1 MKKILSILIA
11 MTLVFSSLIAF
22 ADDNA
27 TSGSGGTSGALKG
40 KGYYSGSEWAYK
52 VSIFIGLNDQ
62 ADKNSRLVGD
72 FKSIGSVIV
81 EPSNL
86 KSPDNTFFG
95 ESQKAFYLRG
105 SDLKVVGAKKLP
117 VFVDSKVPK
126 IPITHGGNIGAV
138 KSYFGDTTTLNVFIK
153 KIAEQKYGKTPE
165 ELVSNLTFRINGKS
179 KKLPPEEVL
188 PIKSGGEYKNKVPW
202 VIVYEPICLAHLKDK
217 KTVLAFTATEYAIA
231 QRKGLKDF
239 RSTGKGEYIDAMTF
253 SDLPNSVVLEESW
266 FGYEL
271 IKALPDNVKWDM
283 DRIVRGGG
291 WGMRFLKAN
300 AKEEIEEPD
309 PITADLEYRT
319 NTDVITSVRVY
330 ASDDVTPDDRH
341 INPYNPKKNTAEIV
355 MTANGYKK
363 TTTVVIPKDEN
374 ELVWLKWHTPEEPSQ
389 VDVSVEI
396 KGNRAVTMDGGAR
409 SATLKANIVELEEHT
424 PPHTRLKDDNG
435 KVVEK
440 PDGFWIKPT
449 PKKIDKNQLNWHIYD
464 CDWHSNWV
472 DVPYDVWVDDEDD
485 ENGGY
490 YETEY
495 RQEDHGWWTFERND
509 YYARIQNIKF
519 DIFPDEKAA
528 TAEEV
533 RGEWIMK
540 SGYGLDVELTSQ
552 LSTNARKSDIAPP
565 QNAVTYFPEFEYKK
579 YDRVLEKTDDYS
591 NKFEFKKNKFSSY
604 QQREHFT
611 PIWYPDDKYE
621 VYVHM
626 FDVWTPAGMIEVSAK
641 DEIRIRG
648 DVFDDWHIGLMPV
661 DED

>member
-1 MKKILSILIA
+1 MKRILSILIA

-27 TSGSGGTSGALKG
+27 TSGSGGTSGALKD

-52 VSIFIGLNDQ
+52 VSVFIGLTDQ
-62 ADKNSRLVGD
+62 ADKNKRLVGD
-72 FKSIGSVIV
+72 FKNLGSVIV

-86 KSPDNTFFG
+86 KSPDTTIFG
-95 ESQKAFYLRG
+95 STQKVAYLRG
-105 SDLKVVGAKKLP
+105 SKLNFVGAKKLP

-126 IPITHGGNIGAV
+126 IPITHKGNIGAV

-153 KIAEQKYGKTPE
+153 KIAKQKYGKTPE
-165 ELVSNLTFRINGKS
+165 ELVSNLTFRINGQN

-188 PIKSGGEYKNKVPW
+188 PIKNGGEYKNKVPW
-202 VIVYEPICLAHLKDK
+202 VIVYEPICLAHLKDN

-231 QRKGLKDF
+231 QRKGLFNFYSKGD
-239 RSTGKGEYIDAMTF
+239 GEYIDSMTF

-409 SATLKANIVELEEHT
+409 SATLKANVVELVEKT
-424 PPHTRLKDDNG
+424 PPPIRING
-435 KVVEK
+435 EDGKPLRK
-440 PDGFWIKPT
+440 PDFWVKPS
-449 PKKIDKNQLNWHIYD
+449 PKPIRKEMKKWHEYD
-464 CDWHSNWV
+464 CDWHANWV
-472 DVPYDVWVDDEDD
+472 DVPYDVWVDDDD
-485 ENGGY
+485 DPNGGY

-495 RQEDHGWWTFERND
+495 RKEDHGWWTFERND
-509 YYARIQNIKF
+509 YYARIFVEFNIK
-519 DIFPDEKAA
+519 PNRRAA
-528 TAEEV
+528 KTKKTIDD
-533 RGEWIMK
+533 WYMW
-540 SGYGLDVELTSQ
+540 SGNGVEAELTTR
-552 LSTNARKSDIAPP
+552 LSTNASKSRDVTKI
-565 QNAVTYFPEFEYKK
+565 QNAITRFPEFHYEK
-579 YDRVLEKTDDYS
+579 YNRVLEETEEDV
-591 NKFEFKKNKFSSY
+591 FEFKENRYSTYKLRSHYIPF
-604 QQREHFT
+604 
-611 PIWYPDDKYE
+611 WYHDNDDFEIYA
-621 VYVHM
+621 HG
-626 FDVWTPAGMIEVSAK
+626 FDAWTPAGMLEASATDK
-641 DEIRIRG
+641 VIIRG
-648 DVFDDWHIGLMPV
+648 NVYNDGWHIAPLPV
-661 DED
+661 D

>member
-1 MKKILSILIA
+1 MRRILSILIA

-52 VSIFIGLNDQ
+52 VSVFIGLTDQ
-62 ADKNSRLVGD
+62 ADKNNRLVGD
-72 FKSIGSVIV
+72 FKSIGSAIV
-81 EPSNL
+81 KPSSFKIDANAI
-86 KSPDNTFFG
+86 FG
-95 ESQKAFYLRG
+95 DSQKVFYLRG
-105 SDLKVVGAKKLP
+105 ADLGIQRLKEQN
-117 VFVDSKVPK
+117 FITDSRTPK
-126 IPITHGGNIGAV
+126 IPITHSGNISTV
-138 KSYFGDTTTLNVFIK
+138 KKFFGDTETLLIMID
-153 KIAEQKYGKTPE
+153 KIAENKGIDRE
-165 ELVSNLTFRINGKS
+165 SLVSNLTFKINGKS

-309 PITADLEYRT
+309 PISYDLEYRT

-409 SATLKANIVELEEHT
+409 SATLKANIVELVEKT
-424 PPHTRLKDDNG
+424 PPPIRING
-435 KVVEK
+435 EDGKPLRK
-440 PDGFWIKPT
+440 PDFWVKPS
-449 PKKIDKNQLNWHIYD
+449 PNPIRKEMRKWHEYD
-464 CDWHSNWV
+464 CDWHANWV
-472 DVPYDVWVDDEDD
+472 DVPYEVWVDDPDD
-485 ENGGY
+485 EDGGR

-509 YYARIQNIKF
+509 YYARIFVEFSIK
-519 DIFPDEKAA
+519 PNKRAA
-528 TAEEV
+528 KTKRIV
-533 RGEWIMK
+533 DDWYMW
-540 SGYGLDVELTSQ
+540 SGNGVEAELTTR
-552 LSTNARKSDIAPP
+552 LSTNARKSMDVTKI
-565 QNAVTYFPEFEYKK
+565 QNAITRFPEFHYEK
-579 YDRVLEKTDDYS
+579 YNRVLEETEEDV
-591 NKFEFKKNKFSSY
+591 FEFKENRYSTYKLRSHYIPF
-604 QQREHFT
+604 
-611 PIWYPDDKYE
+611 WYHDNDDFEIYA
-621 VYVHM
+621 HG
-626 FDVWTPAGMIEVSAK
+626 FDAWTPAGMLEASATDK
-641 DEIRIRG
+641 VIIRG
-648 DVFDDWHIGLMPV
+648 NVYNDGWHIAPLPV
-661 DED
+661 D